1 LSGLGNGV
9 GDGLTMTDRLY
20 YRDSFLAEFDAQVVS
35 CAPAGEHF
43 RVVLDRT
50 AFYPTSGGQPFDT
63 GRLGDAAVLEVVE
76 LEGGEIVHTTD
87 RALPA
92 GAVHGAID
100 WPRRFD
106 HMQQHTGQHLL
117 SAIFVSLFGYATVS
131 FHLGREI
138 SAIDLAAPQG
148 GIPPAQLAAAEQRVN
163 EIIFEDRPVTV
174 RFGTREELA
183 AAGVRKEVQRE
194 GLLRAIEIEGVE
206 LQPCGGTHVARTG
219 QIGMMLLRKCEKQK
233 GNWRVEFVCGGRALA
248 TAREDRRLL
257 LESARALGGAAGD
270 LPALVARTAEERRQ
284 SDRQRKELQSRLAAY
299 EAQSLWE
306 EALAGNDGVRVVR
319 RVVEGAEADYL
330 RLLATRVVE
339 HGHGVALLGA
349 RPGGHLVF
357 AQAAGL
363 AGDMNAMLRA
373 ALAGTGGKGGGTRDF
388 AQGSCPD
395 PATPGRLEGI
405 LDAAKARLSSNAAA
419 G

>member
-1 LSGLGNGV
+1 
-9 GDGLTMTDRLY
+9 MTDRLY
-20 YRDSFLAEFDAQVVS
+20 YQESYLAEFGAQVIS
-35 CAPAGEHF
+35 CIPAGEVF
-43 RVVLDRT
+43 RVMLDRT

-63 GRLGDAAVLEVVE
+63 GRLGDAAVLEVAE
-76 LEGGEIVHTTD
+76 AEGGEIVHTTD

-92 GAVHGAID
+92 GAVHGSID

-117 SAIFVSLFGYATVS
+117 SAIFVSLFGYATAS
-131 FHLGREI
+131 FHLGREA
-138 SAIDLAAPQG
+138 SAIDLAAPQS
-148 GIPPAQLAAAEQRVN
+148 GISPAQLAAAEQRVN
-163 EIIFEDRPVTV
+163 EIIFEDRPVAV
-174 RFGTREELA
+174 RYGTREELA

-194 GLLRAIEIEGVE
+194 GLLRAIEIEGIE
-206 LQPCGGTHVARTG
+206 LQPCGGTHVRRTG

-248 TAREDRRLL
+248 AAREDRRLL
-257 LESARALGGAAGD
+257 LESARALGGAAAD
-270 LPALVARTAEERRQ
+270 VPALVARAAEEWRQ
-284 SDRQRKELQSRLAAY
+284 SDRQRKEFQSRLASY
-299 EAQSLWE
+299 EARSLWE
-306 EALAGNDGVRVVR
+306 EAAAGCGSVRTVQ
-319 RVVEGAEADYL
+319 RVLEGAEADYL
-330 RLLATRVVE
+330 RLLATRIVE
-339 HGHGVALLGA
+339 LGRGVALLGA

-363 AGDMNAMLRA
+363 AGDMNMVLRA
-373 ALAGTGGKGGGTRDF
+373 VLAETGGKGGGTRDF

-405 LDAAKARLSSNAAA
+405 LRAAAARLSSNAAA